1 MSMSLRITLR
11 KTLAT
16 ESGER
21 MLELDTTLVAG
32 ELLAISGSSGC
43 GKSTLLRMLA
53 GLASPDEGLIQCG
66 NEVWFDSS
74 RGICLPPQARRTGLV
89 FQDSALFPNMT
100 LGDNMRFAL
109 RDKAH
114 RSLLPLIAQTL
125 GLTELLGR
133 YPHQVSGGQRQRAA
147 FARALASQPSLL
159 LLDEPFSA
167 LDWELRWRL
176 QDELRQWH
184 RSFDCT
190 TLVVSHDLLEL
201 FRVADRV
208 IRLDGD
214 PPSLGDLDKASQLYS
229 ALRDYLSP
237 FPE

>member
-1 MSMSLRITLR
+1 MSVSLRITLR

-21 MLELDTTLVAG
+21 MLELDTTLIAG

-74 RGICLPPQARRTGLV
+74 LGICLPPQARRTGLV

-109 RDKAH
+109 REKAH

-147 FARALASQPSLL
+147 FARALASQPSLQ

-214 PPSLGDLDKASQLYS
+214 PPSLGDLDKATQLYN